1 MGTDEWVGKTMYEQL
16 SLFDFMYDPKPEIS
30 HPNKILNIGDKIGR
44 VVLGECRVATITKVE
59 GLPDYPF
66 YRTDSGGCY
75 SIEEGEK
82 SIDELLSIA
91 EENRKKYKTIIP
103 KNLSKL
109 FAVEYEPRECDGV
122 VLWAQIGILDN
133 MLFWKENIT
142 YQFLEPYES
151 EKKLMKAYK
160 EHKKRII
167 EDGYGKIKILET
179 EHEMRRLYWSN
190 KGFYVDAEYKETN
203 G

>member
-1 MGTDEWVGKTMYEQL
+1 MYEQL

-190 KGFYVDAEYKETN
+190 KGFYVDAEYKENN

>member
-1 MGTDEWVGKTMYEQL
+1 MYEQL
-16 SLFDFMYDPKPEIS
+16 SLFDFMYDSKPEIS

-190 KGFYVDAEYKETN
+190 KGFYVDAEYKENN